1 MYNDSTS
8 WLVHGRSAH
17 LRASVRLALGTSP
30 RQQSQ
35 SDSRRASGAFFAQS
49 SVVSRS
55 GAYEVAPF
63 TMSCL
68 RRALCWS
75 LAFSSSVWW
84 CKAVM
89 SWSLQL
95 IQTNNQ
101 YHINHYEDHWH
112 DSNGLRHLG

>member
-1 MYNDSTS
+1 MAGAWQVRAPPSFRATRA
-8 WLVHGRSAH
+8 WH
-17 LRASVRLALGTSP
+17 LAAP
-30 RQQSQ
+30 AKQ

-49 SVVSRS
+49 SVGSRS

>member
-1 MYNDSTS
+1 MAGAWQVRAPPSFRATRA
-8 WLVHGRSAH
+8 WHLAAPAKAKATRGGRLELFL
-17 LRASVRLALGTSP
+17 LRSVG
-30 RQQSQ
+30 
-35 SDSRRASGAFFAQS
+35 
-49 SVVSRS
+49 SRS

>member
-1 MYNDSTS
+1 MAGAWQVRAPPSFRATRA
-8 WLVHGRSAH
+8 WH
-17 LRASVRLALGTSP
+17 LAARKGK
-30 RQQSQ
+30 